1 MTETVKKTTTRKP
14 KAETAAKP
22 AAKAPAK
29 ANASAT
35 AKANGKANGKLD
47 NVTVMPSL
55 VPPSHDQIAALA
67 HRYWA
72 ERGYRHGEDAADWFR
87 AEQELRAKAS

>member
-22 AAKAPAK
+22 RKTAAKV
-29 ANASAT
+29 
-35 AKANGKANGKLD
+35 NGKTNGKLG
-47 NVTVMPSL
+47 NVTVMPSA
-55 VPPSHDQIAALA
+55 VHPSHDQIAALA
-67 HRYWA
+67 HRYWK
-72 ERGYRHGEDAADWFR
+72 ERGYQHGHDAADWFR

>member
-14 KAETAAKP
+14 KAETGAKP
-22 AAKAPAK
+22 AGKAPAK
-29 ANASAT
+29 TTGNAP
-35 AKANGKANGKLD
+35 AKTNGKANGQFD
-47 NVTVMPSL
+47 NVTVMRSH

-72 ERGYRHGEDAADWFR
+72 ERGYRHGEDASDWFR